1 MQRVRPGQPVTITVD
16 LYGATLAFTA
26 RVEGIVPGSGSVF
39 ALLAPDNATGNFIH
53 IVQRVPVHISLRPDE
68 LEKQP
73 LRPGLSTVISIDVHN
88 VDQSP
93 NASITRMDP
102 KADKT
107 EIFANEIA
115 EANMRA
121 QKIVSENLVGGP
133 NAAVGACPIGE

>member
-1 MQRVRPGQPVTITVD
+1 LFHGT
-16 LYGATLAFTA
+16 
-26 RVEGIVPGSGSVF
+26 VEGIVPGSGSVF

-53 IVQRVPVHISLRPDE
+53 IVQRIPVYISLRPDE

-73 LRPGLSTVISIDVHN
+73 LRPGLSTIVSIDVHN

-115 EANMRA
+115 EANIRA
-121 QKIVSENLVGGP
+121 QKIVSENLVSASIAP
-133 NAAVGACPIGE
+133 VAACPIGD

>member
-1 MQRVRPGQPVTITVD
+1 M
-16 LYGATLAFTA
+16 
-26 RVEGIVPGSGSVF
+26 
-39 ALLAPDNATGNFIH
+39 LAPDNATGNFIH
-53 IVQRVPVHISLRPDE
+53 IVQRVPVYISLRPDE
-68 LEKQP
+68 LEKRP
-73 LRPGLSTVISIDVHN
+73 LRPGLSTVISIDVHD

-121 QKIVSENLVGGP
+121 QKIVSENLVEAH
-133 NAAVGACPIGE
+133 NAAVAACPIGE